1 MVWANM
7 LIMRRIGAATSGGRN
22 RSQTSMHLKS
32 IISGRIRDWDDMKL
46 ISGWPIDVR
55 PETGA
60 PVQLITGIEVL
71 P

>member
-7 LIMRRIGAATSGGRN
+7 LICVGSARHVRWPK
-22 RSQTSMHLKS
+22 SQSNIDASQINHLRKNS
-32 IISGRIRDWDDMKL
+32 CDMKL